1 MFKQLIEMFK
11 KPAAKHVAQEDL
23 EEAHR
28 QYLKHDAAANYHAKV
43 AEYYADSILRLGMY
57 IKKA

>member
-1 MFKQLIEMFK
+1 MWKQLIDTFR
-11 KPAAKHVAQEDL
+11 KPPAKLIAQEDL
-23 EEAHR
+23 EESQR

-43 AEYYADSILRLGMY
+43 AEYYAGSIQRLGMY